1 MGLWSSARYDLRL
14 TEAEFW
20 KMTDRQLAA
29 LMRRRRVEIESRQY
43 QAGILASTFANFSMA
58 HPKEPLSPED
68 FMPSRKVK
76 EPSDDDIAE
85 KFAASFACI
94 ALKPGVPTR

>member
-1 MGLWSSARYDLRL
+1 
-14 TEAEFW
+14 
-20 KMTDRQLAA
+20 
-29 LMRRRRVEIESRQY
+29 
-43 QAGILASTFANFSMA
+43 
-58 HPKEPLSPED
+58 
-68 FMPSRKVK
+68 MPSRKVK